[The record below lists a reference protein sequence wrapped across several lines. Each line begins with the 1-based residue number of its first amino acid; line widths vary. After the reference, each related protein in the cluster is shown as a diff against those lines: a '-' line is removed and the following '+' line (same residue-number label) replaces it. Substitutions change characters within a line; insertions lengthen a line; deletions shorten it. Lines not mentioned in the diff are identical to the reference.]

1 MFTIILWR
9 LSLQFFL
16 ENQLKGLSEWSVFT
30 QIRKMETFQGAK
42 GAPFL
47 VGQPDNQPSF
57 WMLEEYSSIK
67 YFNLQH
73 HGTSSIYCSLMMI
86 RVFQFFFKGT
96 FLGIF
101 QPSGP
106 RGTYIGYILCS
117 TEAGAPFEEGDAD
130 WRLDH
135 HAPPF
140 EKIGGKFLKI
150 LEDGKSSADFLQIF
164 QGLPGGSWK

>member
-1 MFTIILWR
+1 M
-9 LSLQFFL
+9 
-16 ENQLKGLSEWSVFT
+16 G
-30 QIRKMETFQGAK
+30 TFQGAK

-47 VGQPDNQPSF
+47 VGQPDNQSSF

-67 YFNLQH
+67 YFNLQA
-73 HGTSSIYCSLMMI
+73 TSWNIIHLLQFDDDPCLSI
-86 RVFQFFFKGT
+86 FFKGT

-130 WRLDH
+130 
-135 HAPPF
+135 
-140 EKIGGKFLKI
+140 
-150 LEDGKSSADFLQIF
+150 
-164 QGLPGGSWK
+164 